1 VGALQPAH
9 LILVLALVLI
19 IFGPGK
25 LPQLGKSLG
34 DGIREFRRGTDG
46 EAAAD
51 PEPIDAAPSAA
62 KTVDATVVASTTSPV
77 TGSSSTASAPSSVAP
92 ADSACQSC
100 QSPLAADARFCG
112 SCGAA
117 QAA

>member
-1 VGALQPAH
+1 MGALQPAH

-46 EAAAD
+46 DASAD
-51 PEPIDAAPSAA
+51 PAPIDTAAPQ
-62 KTVDATVVASTTSPV
+62 TVESTVVSSTSTTAAEV
-77 TGSSSTASAPSSVAP
+77 GA
-92 ADSACQSC
+92 ACSSC
-100 QSPLAADARFCG
+100 QSPVAANARFCA

>member
-46 EAAAD
+46 DTSAD
-51 PEPIDAAPSAA
+51 PAPIDSAAPQ
-62 KTVDATVVASTTSPV
+62 TVESTVV
-77 TGSSSTASAPSSVAP
+77 SSTATTTASAA
-92 ADSACQSC
+92 ACSSC
-100 QSPLAADARFCG
+100 QSPVAADARFCG
-112 SCGAA
+112 SCGAV

>member
-34 DGIREFRRGTDG
+34 DGIREFRRGTEG
-46 EAAAD
+46 GSEAD
-51 PEPIDAAPSAA
+51 PAPIDAASTAP
-62 KTVDATVVASTTSPV
+62 KTVDATVVSSTTS
-77 TGSSSTASAPSSVAP
+77 SSTTAAPSSA
-92 ADSACQSC
+92 ASTESACQSC
-100 QSPLAADARFCG
+100 QSPLAANARFCG

>member
-1 VGALQPAH
+1 MGALQPAH

-46 EAAAD
+46 DAAAD
-51 PEPIDAAPSAA
+51 PAPIDAGSPAA
-62 KTVDATVVASTTSPV
+62 KTVDATVVSSTTSP
-77 TGSSSTASAPSSVAP
+77 STASAPTSVAS

>member
-19 IFGPGK
+19 VFGPGK

-34 DGIREFRRGTDG
+34 DGIREFRRGTDS
-46 EAAAD
+46 EAAGEPA
-51 PEPIDAAPSAA
+51 PIDTAAPR
-62 KTVDATVVASTTSPV
+62 TVETTVVSSTTS
-77 TGSSSTASAPSSVAP
+77 TN
-92 ADSACQSC
+92 ADADAACATC
-100 QSPLAADARFCG
+100 QSPVPAHARFCG

>member
-46 EAAAD
+46 GASAD
-51 PEPIDAAPSAA
+51 PEPIDAAASAPR
-62 KTVDATVVASTTSPV
+62 TVDSTVVSSATT
-77 TGSSSTASAPSSVAP
+77 TASAAH
-92 ADSACQSC
+92 ADAACPACQS
-100 QSPLAADARFCG
+100 PVAADARFCG